1 MFTGHVSLNCVK
13 DRGLLRTL
21 LNIHDEF
28 FCKAT
33 PQMFIRA
40 LTLFLKVCLLSENM
54 IVHKICLNGNTFTWF
69 W

>member
-1 MFTGHVSLNCVK
+1 MFTGHVGLNCVK

-33 PQMFIRA
+33 PQMFIRV